1 MSEREQDQ
9 GIKYKH
15 EHVFVYRFEM
25 ENHASWQGKRVGT
38 QEYTLCTNYPDP
50 NGKANRTLLES
61 MLRMVY
67 GHMPKSVKFLHEK
80 V

>member
-1 MSEREQDQ
+1 
-9 GIKYKH
+9 
-15 EHVFVYRFEM
+15 M
-25 ENHASWQGKRVGT
+25 ENHASWPGKRVGT

-50 NGKANRTLLES
+50 NSKANRTLLES